1 MAGRKRFLIIMAG
14 GAGKRMG
21 YNIPKQFIE
30 IKGRPIILHTIDRFL
45 EFDKTLEIV
54 IVLPGSEFE
63 SWQKICARH
72 NVGFKHK
79 IVEGGDERFY
89 SVKNGI
95 KATSLDSLI
104 AIHDSVRPLV
114 SVKTIS
120 DCFEMAEKKGTA
132 VPVIK
137 LAESAREEE
146 GSGRNRPLDRDS
158 IRLVQTPQV
167 FRGEI
172 LHLAYDCGFSPYFTD
187 DATVVERLGEKINLV
202 AGNQENIKITTPL
215 DLKLAACLLET
226 GES

>member
-1 MAGRKRFLIIMAG
+1 MAERQRFLIIMAG
-14 GAGKRMG
+14 GTGKRMG

-30 IKGRPIILHTIDRFL
+30 IQGRPVILHSIDRFL
-45 EFDKTLEIV
+45 EFDKSLEIV
-54 IVLPGSEFE
+54 VVLPASEFE
-63 SWQKICARH
+63 TWQKICTRH

-95 KATSLDSLI
+95 KATGLDSVI

-114 SVKTIS
+114 SLKTIS
-120 DCFEMAEKKGTA
+120 DCFDMAERKGTA

-137 LAESAREEE
+137 LSESVRKEE
-146 GSGRNRPLDRDS
+146 GSGRNRPLDRES

-167 FRGEI
+167 FRGDI

-202 AGNQENIKITTPL
+202 EGNRENIKITSPL
-215 DLKLAACLLET
+215 DLKIAECLLEA
-226 GES
+226 GKS